1 MRQGVKQVKLKWR
14 ITRADVERM
23 LILVSA
29 ALVVALALRGD
40 ETAMSRYE
48 QGQLSQNTAVN
59 VTETAAQS
67 AQDMQSVTVY
77 YQDGEGYLVP
87 VTTRV
92 AKTDGIAKAAL
103 SRLVQSPENDLAAAK
118 MGLKTVVP
126 EGTTF
131 DLDIADGRAR
141 ADLGKAALSCG
152 SAEA

>member
-59 VTETAAQS
+59 VTETAPQS
-67 AQDMQSVTVY
+67 AQDMQSVTV
-77 YQDGEGYLVP
+77 P
-87 VTTRV
+87 
-92 AKTDGIAKAAL
+92 
-103 SRLVQSPENDLAAAK
+103 S
-118 MGLKTVVP
+118 
-126 EGTTF
+126 
-131 DLDIADGRAR
+131 
-141 ADLGKAALSCG
+141 
-152 SAEA
+152 

>member
-77 YQDGEGYLVP
+77 YQ
-87 VTTRV
+87 
-92 AKTDGIAKAAL
+92 GIWCLLPRAWPRQTAL
-103 SRLVQSPENDLAAAK
+103 PRRP
-118 MGLKTVVP
+118 
-126 EGTTF
+126 
-131 DLDIADGRAR
+131 
-141 ADLGKAALSCG
+141 
-152 SAEA
+152 